1 VRSEAGGE
9 QTLKLS
15 FPFPPKLIE
24 TAAQTVKGEK
34 IMNTI
39 TNLVTIVSLLLA
51 LAAAGDATK
60 GQVKVSSSP
69 ATHSISSRPL
79 PGGCDEWGCGTNH
92 NETLVRDAVTV
103 K

>member
-15 FPFPPKLIE
+15 FPIPAS
-24 TAAQTVKGEK
+24 TGRNGNQTVKGEK

-39 TNLVTIVSLLLA
+39 TYLVTIVSLLLA
-51 LAAAGDATK
+51 MAAAGEATQ
-60 GQVKVSSSP
+60 GQAGASSP
-69 ATHSISSRPL
+69 SATRGAFSRDSPV
-79 PGGCDEWGCGTNH
+79 GCDEWGCGGNH
-92 NETLVRDAVTV
+92 NETLVRDAAPV